1 MTVTSKKAIHLMLT
15 LLLVTTAYAQTK
27 KQLPEAVISKQEAEK
42 QLRYLAADE
51 LMGRKTGTPGN
62 DAAAAFIAKE
72 FKRLGL
78 APAPGTQNYFQQVTL
93 QLSSSP
99 ASKSTFIVDDMVV
112 SGSNLVV
119 LGKGAVNQKAPLV
132 FVNFGLQDAATGTDD
147 YKDLDVKGKI
157 VVARAGVPNTKS
169 PSDLFRASREK
180 RKLAAEKGAIALV
193 ELYNH
198 PFPWQQI
205 AGYFSR
211 PSYTVQ
217 QSTKQAQTEIAH
229 LMINKPAL
237 EQEILEKA
245 QDASTTASV
254 HVPTTDAQT
263 VVSQNVAAVIK
274 GKDKTLSKEWIILS
288 AHYDHV
294 GTGMTAGA
302 GATPEDTI
310 FNGARDNAMGTV
322 ALLSAAKALA
332 KNPPAR
338 SVLLIALTGEELGML
353 GSSYYV
359 ENPLVPLH
367 QTVFTLNT
375 DGAGY
380 NDTTL
385 VTINGLNRTSAEN
398 LIKQAA
404 ADFGL
409 EAVSDPVPEQNL
421 FDRSD
426 NVKFAEKGIPAPN
439 FAPGFTGFDNEL
451 MKYYHNAQDE
461 AEYINYD
468 YLLKYVKAFARSA
481 RLIANSPQAPQWV
494 PGDKYEAAGKAL
506 YGAR

>member
-1 MTVTSKKAIHLMLT
+1 MNITSKKAIHLMLA
-15 LLLVTTAYAQTK
+15 LLLATTAYAQTK
-27 KQLPEAVISKQEAEK
+27 KQLPETVISKQEAEK

-78 APAPGTQNYFQQVTL
+78 APAPGTQDYYQPVTL

-99 ASKSTFIVDDMVV
+99 ASMSTFIVDDMVV
-112 SGSNLVV
+112 SGPSLVV

-132 FVNFGLQDAATGTDD
+132 FVNFGLQDATGTDD

-157 VVARAGVPNTKS
+157 VVARAGVPDTKS

-217 QSTKQAQTEIAH
+217 QGNSQAQPEIAH

-237 EQEILEKA
+237 EQEMLEKA
-245 QDASTTASV
+245 QDASTRASV
-254 HVPTTDAQT
+254 YVPKTDAKT

-274 GKDKTLSKEWIILS
+274 GKDKELSKEWVILS

-353 GSSYYV
+353 GSSHYV
-359 ENPLVPLH
+359 AHPLVPLR
-367 QTVFTLNT
+367 QTVFVLNT

-385 VTINGLNRTSAEN
+385 VTINGLNRTSAED

-404 ADFGL
+404 ADVGL
-409 EAVSDPVPEQNL
+409 KAVNDPVPEQNL

-461 AEYINYD
+461 AAYVNYD
-468 YLLKYVKAFARSA
+468 YLLKYVKAYARAA
-481 RLIANSPQAPQWV
+481 RLIANSPQAPQWA